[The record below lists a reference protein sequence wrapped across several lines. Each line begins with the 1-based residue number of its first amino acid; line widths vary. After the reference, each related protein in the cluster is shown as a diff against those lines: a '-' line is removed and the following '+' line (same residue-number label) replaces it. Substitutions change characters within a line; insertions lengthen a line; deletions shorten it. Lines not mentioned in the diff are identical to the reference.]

1 MRRQLSDHLL
11 RSFKQI
17 DLFSMN
23 CHLTVLKRHVDC
35 QVSQS
40 LFALLDQTNNID
52 QEIVSPQQTQQ
63 LLCSLIDTENNSK
76 LFSDAVT
83 RNYFLMAVSSTV
95 ALLSRTASDGSE
107 SIDSFLQATPVPNT
121 LIRYSPLRL
130 LELFANDD
138 DDHLVAILDSFLQL
152 YQMLT
157 TKINS
162 HCLCDV
168 DSINNKYKHLL
179 LHFHIHQ
186 FNPISMFNAFSKFLC
201 NDDSGKYETNKTL
214 IIFFNLIFLK
224 KIK

>member
-1 MRRQLSDHLL
+1 
-11 RSFKQI
+11 
-17 DLFSMN
+17 MN

-40 LFALLDQTNNID
+40 LLALLLLDQTNNID
-52 QEIVSPQQTQQ
+52 QEIVSPQQQTQQ
-63 LLCSLIDTENNSK
+63 FLCSLIDTDNNSK

-95 ALLSRTASDGSE
+95 AILSRTASDDSE
-107 SIDSFLQATPVPNT
+107 SIDSFLHSTPVPNT

-152 YQMLT
+152 YQTLT

-162 HCLCDV
+162 HCLCDI
-168 DSINNKYKHLL
+168 DSIDSKYKHLL
-179 LHFHIHQ
+179 LHFQLHQ
-186 FNPISMFNAFSKFLC
+186 FNPISMFNAFIKFLC
-201 NDDSGKYETNKTL
+201 NDDSGKYETNKTFDN
-214 IIFFNLIFLK
+214 FF
-224 KIK
+224 